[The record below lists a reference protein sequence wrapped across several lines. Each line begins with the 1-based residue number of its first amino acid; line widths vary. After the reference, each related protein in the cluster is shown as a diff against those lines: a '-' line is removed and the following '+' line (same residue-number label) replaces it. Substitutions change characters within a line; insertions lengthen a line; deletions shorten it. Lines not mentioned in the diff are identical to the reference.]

1 MAQQHVDHV
10 ASSACPVPCSRE
22 LEQVPMLLR
31 DTAPSALYTTMFTS
45 VQGTSAAS
53 VSVGILGSRPYNKK
67 EEDSKVITCILTLL
81 SSASVQLPVAIE
93 DTPEVG
99 QVLVCCTSHHQNIVQ
114 IHRAF
119 VSC

>member
-22 LEQVPMLLR
+22 LEQVPMLWR
-31 DTAPSALYTTMFTS
+31 GTAPSHLYTAMFTS

-53 VSVGILGSRPYNKK
+53 VSVGIPGSRPYNQKK
-67 EEDSKVITCILTLL
+67 EYFKVKTCILTLL
-81 SSASVQLPVAIE
+81 SSASVQLPVPIE
-93 DTPEVG
+93 DAPEVD